1 MLRVAVNGVGRIGL
15 CACRVVGARED
26 LELVAINATYGV
38 ETLAHLLRH
47 DSLHKHD
54 LPIEILDSA
63 HLRIGHSPKVRVLG
77 ERDPH
82 KLDLSPAQVVL
93 ECTGKFNEARLAQA
107 HIKGSVQ
114 KVVISAPAKN
124 TPTFVY
130 GVNHTSY
137 RGEAVI
143 SNASCTTNA
152 LAPLLKV
159 LDENFGVQHAMMTT
173 IHSYTNDQ
181 NLLDSKHKDVRRA
194 RAAALNVIP
203 TSTGV
208 NKAIALVLPHLA
220 HKITGLALRVPTP
233 DVSLVDLGFDTQ
245 KPLSL
250 EALHMGMEQA
260 SQQGL
265 KGILGIDKEKRVSS
279 DFIGSPFSAI
289 YIEDQSLVLD
299 QHHAKVLAWYDNEMG
314 YSHRLVDMAV
324 YIYQKDGYASR
335 D

>member
-1 MLRVAVNGVGRIGL
+1 MLRVAVNGAGRIGL
-15 CACRVVGARED
+15 CACRVVGARKD
-26 LELVAINATYGV
+26 LELVAINATYGI
-38 ETLAHLLRH
+38 EALAHLLRY

-54 LPIEILDSA
+54 LPIEILDQE
-63 HLRIGHSPKVRVLG
+63 HLRIGHSPRVKVLS
-77 ERDPH
+77 ERDPV

-93 ECTGKFNEARLAQA
+93 ECTGKFNEASLAKA

-130 GVNHTSY
+130 GVNHASY
-137 RGEAVI
+137 KSEAVI

-159 LDENFGVQHAMMTT
+159 LDENFGVQHALMTT

-181 NLLDSKHKDVRRA
+181 NLLDSKHKDLRRA
-194 RAAALNVIP
+194 RAAALNIIP

-233 DVSLVDLGFDTQ
+233 DVSLVDLSFETAR
-245 KPLSL
+245 PLSL
-250 EALHMGMEQA
+250 EALHANIKHA
-260 SQQGL
+260 SQTEL
-265 KGILGIDKEKRVSS
+265 RGILGIDQEKRVSS

-314 YSHRLVDMAV
+314 YSHRLVDMAA
-324 YIYQKDGYASR
+324 YICQKD
-335 D
+335 